1 MLFGEHSPA
10 IDSQYRISIPA
21 KFRNELG
28 EQFIIVRH
36 LKKSCL
42 RIYSTSAWEEY
53 ITSLKGQMSRGS
65 YEKVLYAFYRKA
77 VQAVPDSLGRV
88 RIPKELWESIGVSF
102 EAGECKDVMIIGC
115 GEFGEIWSK
124 TALDAYDADFDPDE
138 LSDEIERCGIL

>member
-10 IDSQYRISIPA
+10 IDSQFRISIPA

-42 RIYSTSAWEEY
+42 RIYSAAAWDEY
-53 ITSLKGQMSRGS
+53 ITSLKGQMTRGA
-65 YEKVLYAFYRKA
+65 YEKVLYAYYRKA

-102 EAGECKDVMIIGC
+102 DAGEGKDVMVIGC

-124 TALDAYDADFDPDE
+124 AALDEYDADFDPDE
-138 LSDEIERCGIL
+138 LSDEIEKCGIL

>member
-1 MLFGEHSPA
+1 MLFGEYSPA

-36 LKKSCL
+36 LKTACL
-42 RIYSTSAWEEY
+42 RIYSQTAWDAY
-53 ITSLKGQMSRGS
+53 IASLKGQLQRGAF
-65 YEKVLYAFYRKA
+65 EKVLYAYYRKA

-88 RIPKELWESIGVSF
+88 RVPKELWESIGLEF
-102 EAGECKDVMIIGC
+102 GEEGNKDVMIVGC

-124 TALDAYDADFDPDE
+124 TALDSFDADLDLDK
-138 LSDEIERCGIL
+138 LSEEIERCAI